1 MKKSVINVVEKDV
14 GVKTSSTLLMK
25 IKQGVLTGS
34 WDEAAA
40 KRFDDTYRQY
50 LLGYLRTSRW
60 RGFFQYHDEIIS
72 QAFVRL
78 FPYITKGWERHGTG
92 SFRHLLKTIIDRGA
106 AQDVLKEE
114 LDLISSDEFG
124 EDGKPKKV
132 PRGISIEHIAG
143 RDEDGRAATRD
154 EQIEMA
160 RRWGDA
166 GAASSSSKR
175 KEEED
180 MIRWH
185 KDALYLALL
194 NVLGEVEDRDDKI
207 VWERLVDRK
216 PSKQVAETYGVTE
229 NNVNVITNRKL
240 AKIDRLAKE
249 FMEKFVY
256 NGYADPDRTF
266 KGMWSELAK
275 GSGKMRVSKL
285 EKAIASQLALIEER
299 DRKRYED

>member
-1 MKKSVINVVEKDV
+1 M
-14 GVKTSSTLLMK
+14 KTSSTLLLK
-25 IKQGVLTGS
+25 IKQGVLTGK

-40 KRFDDTYRQY
+40 KRFDETYRPY
-50 LLGYLRTSRW
+50 LRGYLRTSRW
-60 RGFFQYHDEIIS
+60 KGFWQYHNEIIS

-106 AQDVLKEE
+106 VQDVLNEE
-114 LDLISSDEFG
+114 LDLVETDEVG
-124 EDGKPKKV
+124 EDGKRKKV
-132 PRGISIEHIAG
+132 SRGISIEHIVG
-143 RDEDGRAATRD
+143 RDDDGNKATRE

-160 RRWGDA
+160 RRWKNA
-166 GAASSSSKR
+166 SIAAPIKSR
-175 KEEED
+175 EEED

-194 NVLGEVEDRDDKI
+194 NVLGELEDRDDKI

-216 PSKQVAETYGVTE
+216 PSKQVAEAYGVTE

-240 AKIDRLAKE
+240 AKIDRMAKD

-256 NGYADPDRTF
+256 NGVTDPDRTF
-266 KGMWSELAK
+266 KSMWRDFAK
-275 GSGKMRVSKL
+275 GSGKIRLSKL
-285 EKAIASQLALIEER
+285 EHTIAEQLALIEER
-299 DRKRYED
+299 ERKRYED